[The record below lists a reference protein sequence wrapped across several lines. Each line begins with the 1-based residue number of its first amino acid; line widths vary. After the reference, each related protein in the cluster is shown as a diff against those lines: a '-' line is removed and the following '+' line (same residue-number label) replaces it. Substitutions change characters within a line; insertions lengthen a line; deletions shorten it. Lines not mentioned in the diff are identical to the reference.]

1 MGIFKLITMVEEK
14 KYRLGE
20 ILINIGALNAE
31 QLDKALEIQSNQSS
45 EEKFP
50 IGRILLEEGF
60 IEPNDLI
67 EAIKIQSTQ

>member
-1 MGIFKLITMVEEK
+1 MNDAIDSK
-14 KYRLGE
+14 KKRLGE
-20 ILINIGALNAE
+20 ILIELKVLTNE
-31 QLDKALEIQSNQSS
+31 QLEKALQIQAAQPAD
-45 EEKFP
+45 EKFP

>member
-1 MGIFKLITMVEEK
+1 MVEEKK

-20 ILINIGALNAE
+20 ILINIGALNEE
-31 QLDKALEIQSNQSS
+31 QLNKALNIQSGQAPD
-45 EEKFP
+45 EKFP

>member
-1 MGIFKLITMVEEK
+1 LGIFIEMVEEKK

-20 ILINIGALNAE
+20 ILINLGALTQE
-31 QLDKALEIQSNQSS
+31 ELDKALEIQSGQPID
-45 EEKFP
+45 EKFP

-67 EAIKIQSTQ
+67 EAIKIQSMQ

>member
-1 MGIFKLITMVEEK
+1 MTEKK

-20 ILINIGALNAE
+20 ILINLGALTE
-31 QLDKALEIQSNQSS
+31 ERLSKALEIQAGQSLD
-45 EEKFP
+45 EKYP

-67 EAIKIQSTQ
+67 EAIKIQSMQ

>member
-1 MGIFKLITMVEEK
+1 MVEEKK

-20 ILINIGALNAE
+20 ILVNIGALDE
-31 QLDKALEIQSNQSS
+31 DQLNKALEIQASQAPD
-45 EEKFP
+45 EKFP